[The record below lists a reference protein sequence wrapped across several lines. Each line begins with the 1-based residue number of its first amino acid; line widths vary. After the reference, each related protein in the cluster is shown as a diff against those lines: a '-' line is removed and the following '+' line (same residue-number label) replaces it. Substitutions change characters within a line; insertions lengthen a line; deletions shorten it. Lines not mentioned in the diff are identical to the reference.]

1 MQYIKGTDRTQAVL
15 FPQSLDEIIDADN
28 EVRLVDLFVETIDLA
43 QFSFHVK
50 SSSEGRPP
58 YHPKDLLKLY
68 VYGYLNSIRSSR
80 SLEKECKRNIEVM
93 WLLQQLV
100 PDHNTISNF
109 RKDNEKAIRKVFR
122 HTVSIAKQFD
132 LIGGR
137 LIAGDSTKL
146 RAQNSKKNNFNE
158 NKIVQHLQYIEKR
171 LDEYNQAL
179 DQADDENKK
188 IIKEQIEKQNNRKE
202 KYLDL
207 SNQLTNTA
215 QTQVST
221 SDPDSRQMI
230 TRNNIT
236 EVAYNVQTTVD
247 AKNNLTLDFKVTN
260 ENDSKAMGLMLSRAK
275 KILGSADFTAL
286 YDKGYHIGS
295 ELKTGIE
302 MGVEL
307 MVAIPGVASFAPDDR
322 YNFDK
327 FCYDEQKD
335 AYTCPQG
342 KTLTTN
348 GNWYLKSK
356 QRYLYHVKHYKTSA
370 CSTCP
375 ALAQCTKNK
384 KGRLIE
390 RSEYQPYMDQNKNNI
405 EKDPATYKRRQAIIE
420 HSYGIIKRQWGFYFV
435 STKKGLKHAS
445 ADVGLMFIAFNLRR
459 LMNIID
465 KNVLTKFLREL
476 ASLFIDKTV
485 LTKAFL
491 THLSNTIFQTIFAS
505 PFKTSPHMVSKSMKP
520 LIKFEMKSSF

>member
-15 FPQSLDEIIDADN
+15 FPQSLDEIIDQSN
-28 EVRLVDLFVETIDLA
+28 EVRIIDLFVESIDLT
-43 QFSFHVK
+43 QFSFQLK
-50 SSSEGRPP
+50 SSEEGRPP

-80 SLEKECKRNIEVM
+80 ALEKECKRNIELM
-93 WLLQQLV
+93 WLLHQLV

-109 RKDNEKAIRKVFR
+109 RKDNEKSIRRVFR

-158 NKIVQHLQYIEKR
+158 SKIIQHLQYIEKR

-179 DQADDENKK
+179 EQADEENKK
-188 IIKEQIEKQNNRKE
+188 IISEQIEKQKERKE

-207 SNQLTNTA
+207 SRQLNESEE
-215 QTQVST
+215 TQVST

-230 TRNNIT
+230 IRNSIT

-247 AKNNLTLDFKVTN
+247 AKNLLTLDYKVTN
-260 ENDSKAMGLMLSRAK
+260 ENDSKAMGPMLRRAK
-275 KILGSADFTAL
+275 KLLGSADFTAL
-286 YDKGYHIGS
+286 YDKGYHTGS

-327 FCYDEQKD
+327 FIYNDEKD
-335 AYTCPQG
+335 SYTCPQG
-342 KTLTTN
+342 KVLNTN
-348 GNWYLKSK
+348 GNWYHKSK
-356 QRYLYHVKHYKTSA
+356 QRYIYYVKHYKTSA
-370 CSTCP
+370 CSSCP
-375 ALAQCTKNK
+375 ALALCTKNK
-384 KGRLIE
+384 NGRLIE
-390 RSEYQPYMDQNKNNI
+390 RSEYQPYMDKNKENI
-405 EKDPATYKRRQAIIE
+405 ENRPEIYKRRQAIIE
-420 HSYGIIKRQWGFYFV
+420 HTYGIIKRQWGFYFV
-435 STKKGLKHAS
+435 STKKGIKRAS
-445 ADVGLMFIAFNLRR
+445 ADVGLMFTAFNLRR

-465 KNVLTKFLREL
+465 KNVFKKFLSEL
-476 ASLFIDKTV
+476 DSLFFAKTV
-485 LTKAFL
+485 LPEAIL
-491 THLSNTIFQTIFAS
+491 AHLSNYIFQTIIAS
-505 PFKTSPHMVSKSMKP
+505 RFKRSPN
-520 LIKFEMKSSF
+520 